1 MNIWV
6 IVALYWIVCCVF
18 GICACTY
25 KRTSGLSQN
34 DEAKDYLL
42 GASAHRP
49 I

>member
-1 MNIWV
+1 MNVWV
-6 IVALYWIVCCVF
+6 IRCTLLDSLLRF
-18 GICACTY
+18 GICACKY